1 MKFKITLKID
11 RKYGDLLPFNY
22 QYEQS
27 AVIYRILAN
36 ADMQYSSWL
45 HENGYLLHEAKRFK
59 LFCYSPFIFE
69 KVKPLPETGCLN
81 IIGEKATWYIS
92 FMPEKSTMEFIKGI
106 FTHQSFTIGNKK
118 YQVAFDVVGVEA
130 IPMSQLSEEMAF
142 VALSPICVKLHEDNK
157 TQYLS
162 PDNPMFVEGIL
173 KGLKARYESIHGQ
186 PFDMEDKE
194 FSFELTDNKVKS
206 KLITIKANT
215 PYESR
220 VRGYLCSFR
229 LKAPL
234 ELMKIAYEGG
244 VGEQCSQGFGF
255 IEIKKETI

>member
-1 MKFKITLKID
+1 MKFKITLQTN
-11 RKYGDLLPFNY
+11 RQYGNLLPFNY

-27 AVIYRILAN
+27 AVIYRILAQ

-69 KVKPLPETGCLN
+69 KVKPLPEAGCLD
-81 IIGEKATWYIS
+81 IIGEKAVWYIS
-92 FMPEKSTMEFIKGI
+92 FIPEKSTFEFIQG
-106 FTHQSFTIGNKK
+106 FFAHQSFTIGNKK
-118 YQVAFDVVGVEA
+118 HRVAFDVVGVEA
-130 IPMSQLSEEMAF
+130 IPMPQLSEEMTFQA
-142 VALSPICVKLHEDNK
+142 VSPICVKLHVDNK

-162 PDNPMFVEGIL
+162 PDNPKYAQGIL
-173 KGLKARYESIHGQ
+173 KGLLARFESIHGQ
-186 PFDMEDKE
+186 PFDMNDKE

-229 LKAPL
+229 MKAPL

-255 IEIKKETI
+255 IKKIEL